1 MLILNIETSTNVGSV
16 SLSRDG
22 HSWIIKEEK
31 ESGDHARQLTVFIEE
46 LMDTAKLSLK
56 DLDAVAVS
64 AGPGSY
70 TGLRIGVSVAKGI
83 AYTLQKPLIAV
94 DTLKAIAYGVQLF
107 DRPGPNDMIVVIQ
120 DARRMDAY
128 AAVYKSDLSTVK
140 SPYFLTLESDSFLEF
155 LPEGAR
161 IFLCGN
167 AVEKFKGISNNPSF
181 IFSAV
186 NCPSSR
192 FMEQLSCEQYLEKK
206 FEDVAYYEP
215 FYMKP
220 PNVTIPKNTI

>member
-16 SLSRDG
+16 SLSKDG
-22 HSWIIKEEK
+22 NSWIIKEEK

-94 DTLKAIAYGVQLF
+94 ETLKAIAYGVQLF
-107 DRPGPNDMIVVIQ
+107 DRPGPNDLIVVIQ
-120 DARRMDAY
+120 DARRMDAF
-128 AAVYKSDLSTVK
+128 AAVYKSDLSTVR
-140 SPYFLTLESDSFLEF
+140 SPFFLTL
-155 LPEGAR
+155 
-161 IFLCGN
+161 
-167 AVEKFKGISNNPSF
+167 EKFKGIVNHPSF

>member
-1 MLILNIETSTNVGSV
+1 MLILNIESSTNVGSV
-16 SLSRDG
+16 SLSKDG
-22 HSWIIKEEK
+22 HCWIMKEEK

-46 LMDTAKLSLK
+46 LMDTAKIKLQ

-94 DTLKAIAYGVQLF
+94 DTLKAMAYGVQFF
-107 DRPGPNDMIVVIQ
+107 DRPAPKDIIVSIQ

-128 AAVYKSDLSTVK
+128 AAVYSSDLSTVK
-140 SPYFLTLESDSFLEF
+140 TPYFLTLEADSFLEF
-155 LPEGAR
+155 LPAEGR
-161 IFLCGN
+161 IFVCGN
-167 AVEKFKGISNNPSF
+167 AAIKWRTIVSHPSI
-181 IFSAV
+181 IFSGV

-192 FMEQLSCEQYLEKK
+192 FMEKLSYDIYLDKK
-206 FEDVAYYEP
+206 FEDLAYYEP

-220 PNVTIPKNTI
+220 PNVTLPKNTI